1 MTADLGDIS
10 TWSECNGFSESSL
23 NIQKKWNVLIPT
35 SLSGPEQMSQL
46 MSKESTR
53 KESGTERRFSDSQ
66 VVLKGMIFF
75 FHFVFCHLNASSKQ
89 PTLKTFKGSVY
100 PRTIIF

>member
-1 MTADLGDIS
+1 
-10 TWSECNGFSESSL
+10 
-23 NIQKKWNVLIPT
+23 
-35 SLSGPEQMSQL
+35 MSQL

-75 FHFVFCHLNASSKQ
+75 FILY
-89 PTLKTFKGSVY
+89 SV
-100 PRTIIF
+100 I